1 MPRSQLPEFGP
12 NGAILNSPA
21 MTDEMRAKIA
31 GTYRAPVSDLS
42 LKDRLITLIPW
53 VPFAFAMAVHEK
65 VPLWVSLIPIG
76 VGLAGAVRNWRIRKG
91 IEPWL
96 WRAAGGLSLLWFV
109 YCLVFWNFGE
119 TRP

>member
-1 MPRSQLPEFGP
+1 MDSASPPEFGP
-12 NGAILNSPA
+12 NGAVLNSPA

-53 VPFAFAMAVHEK
+53 VPFAFAMAVRAE
-65 VPLWVSLIPIG
+65 VPLWVPLVPIG
-76 VGLAGAVRNWRIRKG
+76 VGLVGAVRNWWIRKG

-109 YCLVFWNFGE
+109 YCLVFWNFSE
-119 TRP
+119 TWP